1 MGLGPN
7 EQRLLAQIERALHG
21 SDPKLAGKLALFN
34 RLTIREEMPRWERLL
49 PRPSRLIKIAPM
61 AMAAFVICMLVVS
74 VTVLSRIGP
83 AAGNADAACGIAWIQ
98 GCQATAAASHSV
110 HGATGNR

>member
-49 PRPSRLIKIAPM
+49 PRPSRLVKLAPM
-61 AMAAFVICMLVVS
+61 AMAAFVMCMLVVS

-83 AAGNADAACGIAWIQ
+83 AVGDANAACGIAWIQ
-98 GCQATAAASHSV
+98 GCQTSAAAPHSV